1 MGKQIFKMIFLL
13 IVVFGIS
20 SGVYITVSR
29 DVQEKQEV
37 EQVEELFASLQN
49 KEAEIAKFYTY
60 GDSLGLS
67 GSLDNISKENLE
79 NAKLVVTD
87 GKNERTYDLTT
98 TLEGKLL
105 MFETSQINKGAELDR
120 LEVRKLLCTS

>member
-13 IVVFGIS
+13 IVVFGIC

-29 DVQEKQEV
+29 DVQEKQEI

-49 KEAEIAKFYTY
+49 REAEIAKFYTY

-67 GSLDNISKENLE
+67 GSLNNISK
-79 NAKLVVTD
+79 
-87 GKNERTYDLTT
+87 ERTYDLTT
-98 TLEGKLL
+98 NLEGKLL
-105 MFETSQINKGAELDR
+105 MFETTQINKGAELDK

>member
-1 MGKQIFKMIFLL
+1 MWKQIFKMIFLL

>member
-49 KEAEIAKFYTY
+49 KEAEIVKFYTY

>member
-13 IVVFGIS
+13 IVVFGIC

-29 DVQEKQEV
+29 DVQEKQEI
-37 EQVEELFASLQN
+37 EQVEELFASLHN
-49 KEAEIAKFYTY
+49 REAEIAKFYTY

-79 NAKLVVTD
+79 NARLVVTD

-98 TLEGKLL
+98 NLEGKLL
-105 MFETSQINKGAELDR
+105 MFETTQINKGAELDK

>member
-13 IVVFGIS
+13 IVVFGIC

-29 DVQEKQEV
+29 DVQEKQEI

-49 KEAEIAKFYTY
+49 REAEIAKFYTY

-67 GSLDNISKENLE
+67 GSLENLE
-79 NAKLVVTD
+79 NARLVVTD

-98 TLEGKLL
+98 NLEGKLL
-105 MFETSQINKGAELDR
+105 MFETTQINKGAELDK

>member
-1 MGKQIFKMIFLL
+1 M
-13 IVVFGIS
+13 
-20 SGVYITVSR
+20 
-29 DVQEKQEV
+29 
-37 EQVEELFASLQN
+37 EELFASLQN
-49 KEAEIAKFYTY
+49 REAEIAKFYTY

-79 NAKLVVTD
+79 NARLVVTD

-98 TLEGKLL
+98 NLEGKLL
-105 MFETSQINKGAELDR
+105 MFETTQINKGAELDK